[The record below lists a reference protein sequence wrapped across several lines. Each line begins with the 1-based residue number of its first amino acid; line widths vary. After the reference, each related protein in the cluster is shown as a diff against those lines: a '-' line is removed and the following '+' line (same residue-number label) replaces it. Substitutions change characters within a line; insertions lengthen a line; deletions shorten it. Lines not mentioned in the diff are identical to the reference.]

1 MRFPDQVLVLPK
13 NVRSSKD
20 YIDYYYDRNF
30 PIKFS
35 EITFQVSRKL
45 SRSFNFLCFS
55 SDRRKYEN
63 NLTGFFK
70 LFKDY
75 SRIQASDIPFRF
87 IFNFPGQHHP
97 QVSWLDVLGIDRNT
111 YCQYVKKG
119 LYPDFRKFP
128 SDCRCSCAFNFLIFL
143 NKHYLSRD
151 KRLDINEALI
161 KTTSLINDRMKV
173 LEWDDSLS
181 ELMLIP
187 FERLPAGPV
196 SRLNTPFFFNF

>member
-1 MRFPDQVLVLPK
+1 MRFPDQVLVLPT
-13 NVRSSKD
+13 NGHRSKD
-20 YIDYYYDRNF
+20 FIDFYYGRDL

-35 EITFQVSRKL
+35 EITFRVSRKL
-45 SRSFNFLCFS
+45 STSFNFLCFS
-55 SDRRKYEN
+55 SDRGEYEN

-87 IFNFPGQHHP
+87 VFNFPGQPHP
-97 QVSWLDVLGIDRNT
+97 QISWLDILGIGRNT

-119 LYPDFRKFP
+119 FYPDFRKFP
-128 SDCRCSCAFNFLIFL
+128 SGYRCSCAFNFLIFL

-161 KTTSLINDRMKV
+161 QTTSLVNDRMKV
-173 LEWDDSLS
+173 LNWDDSLS

-187 FERLPAGPV
+187 FERPPASHG